1 MIKVIVKTSTE
12 RKEKTKNIT
21 DTPLSCFDN
30 DTEPNSH
37 INLNGTTLTLKE
49 LNETFEALGV
59 QDGSTVNLNSVV
71 KADGANN

>member
-12 RKEKTKNIT
+12 RKEKSANIT
-21 DTPLSCFDN
+21 DTPFSCLPKDIE
-30 DTEPNSH
+30 TNSH